1 MLDLILTQEDTG
13 KSFTVYSGDRI
24 AIQLKEN
31 PTTGYRWAI
40 DRSDNTILALQSSDF
55 AVLPGTG
62 IGRGGTRTFTFKAE
76 KSGAVHLHLK
86 QWRGWEGDSS
96 IIGRYDVTIQ
106 VQS

>member
-1 MLDLILTQEDTG
+1 MPDLILTQADTG
-13 KSFTVYSGDRI
+13 KSFTVHSGGVV

-40 DRSDNTILALQSSDF
+40 DKSDNTILALQSSDF

-62 IGRGGTRTFTFKAE
+62 LGGGGTRTFTFKAE
-76 KSGAVHLHLK
+76 KPGAVHLQLK

-96 IIGRYDVTIQ
+96 IINRYDVMIQ
-106 VQS
+106 VQN